1 MEEGLRE
8 RKKRET
14 RQRISDVAM
23 GLFMIHGFDHVTVAD
38 VARASD
44 VSVNTVFNYFGAK
57 EDLFLDRQDV
67 AEELPVKVIRERRPG
82 ESAVAAFRRDFLDA
96 LDHRHWRYGLSEG
109 SDVFTRMVEASPSL
123 TARLREMHAHRE
135 EVLAR
140 ALADELYADDAD
152 HADDLTPRLV
162 ATQVLNTTSVL
173 TRYAVRRVTAGESWS
188 DIAPDLRQQ
197 AEAAF
202 DLLEHGIGEF
212 CVRPLVA
219 AGGQPQHDGEQ
230 DDERERQ

>member
-14 RQRISDVAM
+14 RQRISDVAT
-23 GLFMIHGFDHVTVAD
+23 GLFMIHGFDQVTVAD

-57 EDLFLDRQDV
+57 EDLFLDRQNV

-96 LDHRHWRYGLSEG
+96 LDHRDWRYGLNEG

-140 ALADELYADDAD
+140 ALADELHADD
-152 HADDLTPRLV
+152 DDLTPRLV
-162 ATQVLNTTSVL
+162 AMQLLNTTNVL
-173 TRYAVRRVTAGESWS
+173 TRHAVRRVTAGESWS
-188 DIAPDLRQQ
+188 DIAPDLREQ

-202 DLLEHGIGEF
+202 DLLERGIGGF
-212 CVRPLVA
+212 CVRPPAA
-219 AGGQPQHDGEQ
+219 AGNSDG
-230 DDERERQ
+230 